1 MFSSQTFATAT
12 GLNPSIDF
20 LSESKNIL
28 ALPTSARSE
37 QNMPGL
43 VFVGERQE
51 QVPVRLVI
59 FTGSEEEDSV
69 GSLALLKLLVDLD
82 LAPLLAHDYALFC
95 YLRFPR
101 RAKTYF
107 DSPRW
112 NVHWGK
118 IPLPE
123 ELLAFDA
130 DGFIS
135 IRANDAVGGLQIEAS
150 DRTIA
155 NEVAWPAVARASR
168 IQPLD
173 AEPVRCI
180 QADEG
185 AWLDSAISDLPSN
198 AFRLAIRTPWVA
210 ETENQ
215 IAAIGIALK
224 EILLQYRSLRNFAK
238 AL

>member
-1 MFSSQTFATAT
+1 MFSSQAFATVT
-12 GLNPSIDF
+12 GLDPSIKL

-28 ALPTSARSE
+28 ALPTSTRNE
-37 QNMPGL
+37 ENVPGL
-43 VFVGERQE
+43 VFVGQRQE

-59 FTGSEEEDSV
+59 FAGSAEADSV

-95 YLRFPR
+95 YLSLPQ

-107 DSPRW
+107 DRQCW

-118 IPLPE
+118 TPLPD

-130 DGFIS
+130 
-135 IRANDAVGGLQIEAS
+135 
-150 DRTIA
+150 
-155 NEVAWPAVARASR
+155 
-168 IQPLD
+168 
-173 AEPVRCI
+173 EPVRWV
-180 QADEG
+180 QADEVSG
-185 AWLDSAISDLPSN
+185 ANISDLPSN
-198 AFRLAIRTPWVA
+198 AFRLAVRTPWVA

-224 EILLQYRSLRNFAK
+224 EVLLQYRSLRNFAK

>member
-1 MFSSQTFATAT
+1 MFSSQAFATTT
-12 GLNPSIDF
+12 GLDPSINL
-20 LSESKNIL
+20 LSESKNIW
-28 ALPTSARSE
+28 ALPTLTRNE
-37 QNMPGL
+37 EHVPGL
-43 VFVGERQE
+43 VFVGQRQE

-59 FTGSEEEDSV
+59 FAGSEETDWV
-69 GSLALLKLLVDLD
+69 ASLALLKLLVDLD

-95 YLRFPR
+95 YLSLSQT
-101 RAKTYF
+101 AKTYF
-107 DSPRW
+107 DRQRW

-118 IPLPE
+118 TPLRD

-135 IRANDAVGGLQIEAS
+135 IRANDSVGGLQIEAS

-155 NEVAWPAVARASR
+155 NEVAWPAVVRASR

-173 AEPVRCI
+173 AEPVRWV
-180 QADEG
+180 QANEVFR
-185 AWLDSAISDLPSN
+185 ANISDLPSN
-198 AFRLAIRTPWVA
+198 AFRLAVRTPWVA

-215 IAAIGIALK
+215 IAAIGMALK

>member
-1 MFSSQTFATAT
+1 MFSSQTFTTDT
-12 GLNPSIDF
+12 GLNPSIN
-20 LSESKNIL
+20 LLAESKNIL
-28 ALPTSARSE
+28 ALPTWARSE
-37 QNMPGL
+37 ENVPGL

-59 FTGSEEEDSV
+59 LADNEEDAV

-101 RAKTYF
+101 TAKTYL
-107 DSPRW
+107 DRRRW
-112 NVHWGK
+112 NVQWGRT
-118 IPLPE
+118 PLPT
-123 ELLAFDA
+123 ELLTFDV

-135 IRANDAVGGLQIEAS
+135 IRANDSVGGLQIEAS

-173 AEPVRCI
+173 VEPVRCV
-180 QADEG
+180 QGDEVSW
-185 AWLDSAISDLPSN
+185 ATNSDLPSN